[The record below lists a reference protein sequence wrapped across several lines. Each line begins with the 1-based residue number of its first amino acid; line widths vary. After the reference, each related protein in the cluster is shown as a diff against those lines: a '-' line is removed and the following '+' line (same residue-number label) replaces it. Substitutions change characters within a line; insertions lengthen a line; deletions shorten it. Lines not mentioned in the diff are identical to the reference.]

1 MPTASG
7 APADF
12 VPLAFED
19 EAVASESADLLPAA
33 EPLPAPP
40 LSPLAEL
47 LQRWVATFHRLLLS
61 LEKGLTALVS
71 NPGPTLALWGHLIE
85 RRLTKYRAAVQMF
98 VGIFAATLLCV
109 SPASSH
115 FFRGHGT
122 WLAITCALALE
133 PNVGATSRKATLRAA
148 GTVLGGTLA
157 LNSVLWTAAFNG
169 GWEPGAD
176 SGKVFT
182 MAVVVGITAAGVQHH
197 RKRHPEIEYAFTVT
211 LVTLTTCSLSNF
223 TGASLD
229 KTLSAVSW
237 RIVTILTG
245 GLLAFSVS
253 NLVVPEYASSLVRA
267 SLAEAL
273 RDAAALLAGTV
284 DAYLPPAGEHEEGCK
299 PARRAS
305 FSFRR
310 VSQDLGGRKGNPR
323 LSTPRRSVYGGES
336 PAEELPSEGSGKGE
350 QRRSRDDGGDAEGKP
365 ATPRIDLNRKASGF
379 NGLPGAGG
387 VDAGLL
393 SAHAELHALEL
404 RLAKSLEKLTK
415 AQGLLHQ
422 ASVENR
428 VRFATPRLPVARFTT
443 AAASC
448 RSVFTGAVT
457 ALHSMESGLHLCAL
471 CALHA
476 PAIRAARFE
485 LAAAYEAAAA
495 VVEQTGSMEKAAFA
509 ADKLEDAVA
518 ALAADVASET
528 AWRTLLSATGGD
540 ATTADALRQ
549 NVLAL
554 GAVCFALGDAAR
566 QLRDVLEALEPPA
579 ADEEEGNE
587 GLRRLLRAIPGRLG
601 APGGSTAAEGGG
613 AMGAALRAAAH
624 ALDGAMHWQLA
635 REHGGKEGPS
645 PPRMARAFSSSA
657 LDRLTTPAWAR
668 LSS

>member
-1 MPTASG
+1 M
-7 APADF
+7 
-12 VPLAFED
+12 
-19 EAVASESADLLPAA
+19 
-33 EPLPAPP
+33 
-40 LSPLAEL
+40 
-47 LQRWVATFHRLLLS
+47 
-61 LEKGLTALVS
+61 
-71 NPGPTLALWGHLIE
+71 
-85 RRLTKYRAAVQMF
+85 
-98 VGIFAATLLCV
+98 
-109 SPASSH
+109 
-115 FFRGHGT
+115 
-122 WLAITCALALE
+122 
-133 PNVGATSRKATLRAA
+133 
-148 GTVLGGTLA
+148 LA
-157 LNSVLWTAAFNG
+157 LNAVLCTAVLNG
-169 GWEPGAD
+169 GWESGAD
-176 SGKVFT
+176 AGKVFI
-182 MAVVVGITAAGVQHH
+182 MAMVVGITAAGVQHH
-197 RKRHPEIEYAFTVT
+197 RKRHPEIEYAYTVG

-223 TGASLD
+223 SGATLD

-284 DAYLPPAGEHEEGCK
+284 DAYLPPAGEPDESCK

-310 VSQDLGGRKGNPR
+310 VSQDRSSR
-323 LSTPRRSVYGGES
+323 LSTPRLSSHSGEP
-336 PAEELPSEGSGKGE
+336 PAEGLLGSEEDGKGE
-350 QRRSRDDGGDAEGKP
+350 RRDGAGDGDAKP
-365 ATPRIDLNRKASGF
+365 IPHIDLNRKASGF
-379 NGLPGAGG
+379 SGQPGAGG

-428 VRFATPRLPVARFTT
+428 VRFATPRLPVARFTA

-495 VVEQTGSMEKAAFA
+495 VVEQTGSLEKASFA
-509 ADKLEDAVA
+509 AARLEDAVA

-528 AWRTLLSATGGD
+528 AWRTMLTATGGD
-540 ATTADALRQ
+540 AATADQLRQ

-566 QLRDVLEALEPPA
+566 QLRYVLEALEPPGS
-579 ADEEEGNE
+579 DEEEGND

-624 ALDGAMHWQLA
+624 ALDGAIHWQLA
-635 REHGGKEGPS
+635 REHGGREGPKG
-645 PPRMARAFSSSA
+645 MARAFSSSA